1 MISELI
7 SAWQEG
13 DQAAA
18 RAIFEEFRTEIFRL
32 VFGILTNP
40 QDAEEV
46 TQDAF
51 VYALNN
57 IHQFNPDLAS
67 FRTWLHLIAVSR
79 SRDRLRKKRIQS
91 ISLHAIF
98 QRGVQLP
105 SNEESPEETTAN
117 REQEDRVQR
126 LLHSL
131 SPRIREAV
139 ILRFWAGHTYK
150 EMALIMGCPL
160 PTAQSRVR
168 IGLKQL
174 KRTLQEAKEPPI
186 TLMEMRSK

>member
-1 MISELI
+1 M
-7 SAWQEG
+7 
-13 DQAAA
+13 
-18 RAIFEEFRTEIFRL
+18 
-32 VFGILTNP
+32 
-40 QDAEEV
+40 
-46 TQDAF
+46 
-51 VYALNN
+51 
-57 IHQFNPDLAS
+57 
-67 FRTWLHLIAVSR
+67 
-79 SRDRLRKKRIQS
+79 
-91 ISLHAIF
+91 
-98 QRGVQLP
+98 P